1 MSERMAVRLA
11 QAEDDA
17 AIGGLIHA
25 LDAHYR
31 GALAP
36 SAARAAAM
44 ARRTIEAR
52 EGTHFALGLLDGV
65 PQGLAAFAI
74 LRPGRDGKGVLFA
87 KEILCAPRRAAKG
100 WARPCSLFC
109 RRKRR
114 VLALAGS
121 NSPPIPAMRA
131 RNAST
136 SGLAASG
143 WRKSP
148 TGSGCRR
155 PQWNLRR
162 KWA

>member
-87 KEILCAPRRAAKG
+87 KEIFVRAE
-100 WARPCSLFC
+100 ARGQGLGAALFAFLQAEAA
-109 RRKRR
+109 RLGLGRIE
-114 VLALAGS
+114 LTTDPGNAGAQRFYERLGGERLEKVAYRFWL
-121 NSPPIPAMRA
+121 PQAAME
-131 RNAST
+131 
-136 SGLAASG
+136 
-143 WRKSP
+143 P
-148 TGSGCRR
+148 
-155 PQWNLRR
+155 
-162 KWA
+162 